1 MIDGLH
7 SLKRTLH
14 SLKALG
20 LMVMALSLLGTSLAQ
35 VPERN
40 IDEIKA
46 EAQARAN
53 RGGYPMGGLDPKD
66 VEKAL
71 SLIKTR
77 ARDDWAAGWSQV
89 AESYVQEAQQSSDP
103 GKAALLYKRAW
114 RLFYMAQW
122 PVPNAEGKKKAY
134 ANALSAYVQYA
145 RTLDPPLQ
153 VVQIP
158 FEGKSFTGY
167 LRMPKN
173 TPGKTPMILAIS
185 GLDSRKETVADS
197 YGEILSHGVGFL
209 AVDSPGTGQAPVKVN
224 LTAERMFSAALDYL
238 AKQPQV
244 DTQRIIV
251 SGVSFGGYWASKL
264 AFVERTRLLG
274 SVAQSPPID
283 QFFTEKFLREDTMGN
298 KEYLFDLAPAFIN
311 VFDGA
316 QTIDD
321 LARLLPPM
329 SLKTMGLV
337 GKTTPPMLVVGGVK
351 DTQVPIVDLELL
363 MRSGDVPKES
373 WINPVG
379 GHLGREAKG
388 WTDPVIFSKVIV
400 PWELRLIENSYKN

>member
-77 ARDDWAAGWSQV
+77 AGDDWAAGWSQV

-209 AVDSPGTGQAPVKVN
+209 AVDSPGTGQAPEFDCRAHVFCR
-224 LTAERMFSAALDYL
+224 A
-238 AKQPQV
+238 
-244 DTQRIIV
+244 
-251 SGVSFGGYWASKL
+251 
-264 AFVERTRLLG
+264 RLLG
-274 SVAQSPPID
+274 QA
-283 QFFTEKFLREDTMGN
+283 
-298 KEYLFDLAPAFIN
+298 APSRHPTN
-311 VFDGA
+311 
-316 QTIDD
+316 
-321 LARLLPPM
+321 
-329 SLKTMGLV
+329 
-337 GKTTPPMLVVGGVK
+337 
-351 DTQVPIVDLELL
+351 
-363 MRSGDVPKES
+363 
-373 WINPVG
+373 
-379 GHLGREAKG
+379 HCLGRELWRLLGQQIGFCRTLASLG
-388 WTDPVIFSKVIV
+388 QCRPVAAHRSIFH
-400 PWELRLIENSYKN
+400 